1 MLMYGNTLKIY
12 LNNYNQLKNMKNMTV
27 LSLFSF
33 KMDGKLKL
41 NSLLQK
47 TTSFYIPASHLDS
60 PSWTQQILLA

>member
-1 MLMYGNTLKIY
+1 MWKDTLKIY
-12 LNNYNQLKNMKNMTV
+12 LNSYNQLKNMTV

-47 TTSFYIPASHLDS
+47 TTSFYIPTSNLDS
-60 PSWTQQILLA
+60 TLTPHMLLA